1 MQRRAF
7 LKGTA
12 LGIGSLASLRL
23 ENTYIEAQPSGASA
37 AGNDPIPAD
46 SYEPPEWLYYA
57 QGVYFD
63 GYSAP
68 VSPHIKDFNAQKL
81 LETVTMLGG
90 NSLRFQPIGHWAYYP
105 SRAFAV
111 HPELG
116 SRDLIDE
123 VSRECRKLG
132 VHQFCYTGY
141 GHPLPPAWVNDKS
154 LRYAD
159 WVLRGPDGRPY
170 GSYGHIGETPP
181 LQRLCTTGDA
191 YRTAIRV
198 VVKELCEHDI
208 EGIYF
213 DAPSAFGYSGICF
226 CDSCRTNFKK
236 FSGMSL
242 EQLSGFVKK
251 YTPNGLPFEWRHIP
265 ADADM
270 KALVAW
276 YSWAGELTKED
287 LLDFRKTIHGSG
299 KFMLCHD
306 GAWIGTAIPEQ
317 YRIPEGFMVEASKD
331 TYHRL
336 TTGMMG
342 ASMVR
347 PHKKVA
353 QMYMGSYALTWFGE
367 PPQEKPWVINET
379 NLEDGD
385 EIRMEGFTNLAC
397 GNAPLYAV
405 ANRLYY
411 GIGSGSA
418 EPAKEVFEVMKRVE
432 GIHKDSVPVAYLS
445 IVPTWESQQRWRTRE
460 SSWNMMMSE
469 GLVLAMLD
477 ARISVDVNPSTEM
490 SEEWLGQQQ
499 VIALCGASGISRAT
513 AERLGAWVERGGGL
527 LATYDTGL
535 YDGRGELRKDGGAL
549 KEILGVKM
557 KAEALESQI
566 DCYYRVR
573 RGHEALGDYEA
584 GALVFGDSRI
594 IPVEATDG
602 AEVIADC
609 WSLGREEVRGP
620 AVIVHRY
627 GKGKT
632 VYVSGSLEAY
642 YPSSQVVSLRKML
655 SSMVQYLARGA
666 PLPFKLKAP
675 RGVYGI
681 LRRAKNEDL
690 ALWVLGD
697 VGFKN
702 EAAGR
707 MRQEYIPVSQIEVSI
722 RIPESRQVKGMRL
735 MRADRP
741 IAFHVRDGYAVAT
754 IPTLHIAEVVHLEL
768 GI

>member
-1 MQRRAF
+1 MRRRTF

-12 LGIGSLASLRL
+12 LGFGSLASLRI
-23 ENTYIEAQPSGASA
+23 ENPHLNAKPLRESA
-37 AGNDPIPAD
+37 AGNDPMPVD
-46 SYEPPEWLYYA
+46 NYEPPEWLNYA
-57 QGVYFD
+57 QAVYFD

-68 VSPHIKDFNAQKL
+68 VSPHMKDFNAQKL
-81 LETVTMLGG
+81 LETVTLLGG
-90 NSLRFQPIGHWAYYP
+90 NALRFQPIGHWAYYP
-105 SRAFAV
+105 SKVFAV

-123 VSRECRKLG
+123 VSRECRKRG

-154 LRYAD
+154 PRYAD
-159 WVLRGPDGRPY
+159 WVLRGPDGKSY

-191 YRTAIRV
+191 YRAAIRV

-208 EGIYF
+208 EGVYF
-213 DAPSAFGYSGICF
+213 DAPSAFGYTGICF
-226 CDSCRTNFKK
+226 CDSCRAGYKK
-236 FSGMSL
+236 FSGMNL
-242 EQLSGFVKK
+242 ERLSGFVKK
-251 YTPNGLPFEWRHIP
+251 HTPNGLPFEWEHIP
-265 ADADM
+265 ADVDM
-270 KALVAW
+270 PALTAW
-276 YSWAGELTKED
+276 YGWANELTKED
-287 LLDFRKTIHGSG
+287 LLDFRKIVHGSG

-306 GAWIGTAIPEQ
+306 GAWTGTAIPAQ

-331 TYHRL
+331 TWHRL
-336 TTGMMG
+336 MTGMMG

-347 PHKKVA
+347 PYKKMA

-367 PPQEKPWVINET
+367 PPNENPWVINET
-379 NLEDGD
+379 DLEDGD
-385 EIRMEGFTNLAC
+385 EICMEGFTNLAC
-397 GNAPLYAV
+397 GNSPLYAV

-432 GIHKDSVPVAYLS
+432 EIHKNSVPVAYVS
-445 IVPTWESQQRWRTRE
+445 IVPTWESLQRWRARG

-469 GLVLAMLD
+469 GLMLAMLD
-477 ARISVDVNPSTEM
+477 ARISFDVNPSTEM
-490 SEEWLGQQQ
+490 SEEWLGRQR
-499 VIALCGASGISRAT
+499 VIALCGASGISEGDARK
-513 AERLGAWVERGGGL
+513 LGQWVKGGGSL

-535 YDGRGELRKDGGAL
+535 YDTEGKMRRDGGIL
-549 KEILGVKM
+549 KEVLGVEM
-557 KAEALESQI
+557 KGEALESQI

-573 RGHEALGDYEA
+573 REHEALGDYKA
-584 GALVFGDSRI
+584 KALLFGDSRI
-594 IPVEATDG
+594 IPVEAADG

-620 AVIVHRY
+620 AVVVHSY

-642 YPSSQVVSLRKML
+642 YPSSQVASLRKML
-655 SSMVQYLARGA
+655 GSMIQYLAAGA

-675 RGVYGI
+675 RGVYGV
-681 LRRAKNEDL
+681 LRRARNEDL
-690 ALWVLGD
+690 VLWVLGD

-702 EAAGR
+702 AAAGR
-707 MRQEYIPVSQIEVSI
+707 MRQEYVPVPQVEVSI
-722 RIPESRQVKGMRL
+722 RIPEGRQAKGMRL
-735 MRADRP
+735 MRAD
-741 IAFHVRDGYAVAT
+741 HVIPFETQGEYAVAT
-754 IPTLHIAEVVHLEL
+754 IPTLHIAEVVHLAL
-768 GI
+768 A